1 MTRALAALLV
11 TYSEET
17 LLDLCG
23 HEENREKEKAEVK
36 NRVRVGVR
44 VTESKT
50 EERMEEKR
58 EQTLL
63 QVAMS
68 ERKQKDEHNANNN
81 SPRQA
86 AAPGGEYPYFF
97 TLRNPSFSI
106 ACANLGFPPFSIS

>member
-1 MTRALAALLV
+1 MGENGGVKRTVRVTRALAALLV

-50 EERMEEKR
+50 EERMSGWGDVVDWKHSKEKT
-58 EQTLL
+58 EGK
-63 QVAMS
+63 AC
-68 ERKQKDEHNANNN
+68 
-81 SPRQA
+81 
-86 AAPGGEYPYFF
+86 GE
-97 TLRNPSFSI
+97 
-106 ACANLGFPPFSIS
+106 